1 MKRILAFGDSNTWG
15 LKPLENTS
23 SPAER
28 YDTETRWTS
37 LLQKYLGTDAFV
49 IEQGLN
55 GRNTGID
62 DLGRGYK
69 LNLNA
74 QSVFSAIVESSTPL
88 DLIIIMLGTNDCH
101 LRYDIDEKVSANNI
115 EELIKIAQSNIVVGD
130 IPHILIISPVPLRDE
145 PLNEVNTALN
155 IAMSHKLAPLY
166 EEICSKYDNVSF
178 LDAQSAVSLADGC
191 DGIHLSEKAHKDL
204 SMLIF
209 EKVKEIL

>member
-178 LDAQSAVSLADGC
+178 LDAQSAVALADGC

-209 EKVKEIL
+209 EKVKDIL

>member
-15 LKPLENTS
+15 LKPLESTS
-23 SPAER
+23 SLANR
-28 YDTETRWTS
+28 YDHDTRWTA
-37 LLQKYLGTDAFV
+37 LLQKYLGEDALV

-62 DLGRGYK
+62 DISRGYK

-74 QSVFSAIVESSTPL
+74 QSSFASIVESSTPL
-88 DLIIIMLGTNDCH
+88 DVIIIMLGTNDCH
-101 LRYDIDEKVSANNI
+101 LRYDIDEKISANNI

-130 IPHILIISPVPLRDE
+130 IPHILIISPVPLKDE

-155 IAMSHKLAPLY
+155 ISMSHKLAPLY
-166 EEICSKYDNVSF
+166 ESVCSKYDNVYF
-178 LDAQSAVSLADGC
+178 LDAQSAVPLADGC

-204 SMLIF
+204 SMLVF
-209 EKVKEIL
+209 EKVKDLL